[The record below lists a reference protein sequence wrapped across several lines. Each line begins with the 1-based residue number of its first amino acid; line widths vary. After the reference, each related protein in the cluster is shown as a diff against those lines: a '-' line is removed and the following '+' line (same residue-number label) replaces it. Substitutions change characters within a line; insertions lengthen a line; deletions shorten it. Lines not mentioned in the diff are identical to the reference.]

1 MKCVSTALGRDN
13 SGIIAEI
20 GAMLKKNNINVEDIT
35 QTIVQNMFTM
45 IMLVNTG
52 DNGVDMT
59 TPHDEAE
66 ALGKK
71 LGIEVRV
78 MHEDIFNAMHKI

>member
-1 MKCVSTALGRDN
+1 MKCVITALGRDN

-20 GAMLKKNNINVEDIT
+20 GALLKKNNINVEDIT

-52 DNGVDMT
+52 DNGVDMKT
-59 TPHDEAE
+59 LHDEAE

>member
-1 MKCVSTALGRDN
+1 MKCVITALGRDN

-52 DNGVDMT
+52 DNGVDMKT
-59 TPHDEAE
+59 LHDEAE

-71 LGIEVRV
+71 LDIEVRV

>member
-1 MKCVSTALGRDN
+1 
-13 SGIIAEI
+13 
-20 GAMLKKNNINVEDIT
+20 
-35 QTIVQNMFTM
+35 MFTM

-52 DNGVDMT
+52 DNGVDMKT
-59 TPHDEAE
+59 LHDEAE